1 MLEDKEIQKNKRRKQ
16 KKNKHRRQYQALLV
30 VEDNELTLITVSLK
44 GTFTNLTVSHCCWL

>member
-16 KKNKHRRQYQALLV
+16 KNKQKGQYQALLV
-30 VEDNELTLITVSLK
+30 VENNELTLITVSLK

>member
-16 KKNKHRRQYQALLV
+16 KNKHKRQYQALLV
-30 VEDNELTLITVSLK
+30 VENNELTLITVSLK